1 MTVFRT
7 FSKLQIAKIFAVNRS
22 TIYDWERHGLPVRQQ
37 GRHGRSA
44 KLDFEEVL
52 EWYLF
57 QEEIKGV
64 SEEGLDILEE
74 GIRGRKDKYYG

>member
-7 FSKLQIAKIFAVNRS
+7 FSKLQIEKIFAVNRT
-22 TIYDWERHGLPVRQQ
+22 TIYDWERHGVPFRQQ
-37 GRHGRSA
+37 GRPGRSA
-44 KLDFEEVL
+44 KFVFETVT

>member
-44 KLDFEEVL
+44 KFDFEEVL